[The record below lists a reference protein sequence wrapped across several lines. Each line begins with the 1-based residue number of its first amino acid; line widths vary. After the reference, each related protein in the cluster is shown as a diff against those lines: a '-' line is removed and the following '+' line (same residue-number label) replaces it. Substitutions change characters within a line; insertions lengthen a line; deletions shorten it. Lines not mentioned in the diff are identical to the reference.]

1 MLKENLDKQKAELLK
16 SLNVMSDEEILAEK
30 RRRDAEIKQRLKE
43 SGENFNQK
51 YERQMIQFRLR

>member
-30 RRRDAEIKQRLKE
+30 RRRDAVIKQRLKE
-43 SGENFNQK
+43 SGEDFNQK

>member
-1 MLKENLDKQKAELLK
+1 LLK

-30 RRRDAEIKQRLKE
+30 RRRDAVIKQRLKE
-43 SGENFNQK
+43 SGEDFNQK